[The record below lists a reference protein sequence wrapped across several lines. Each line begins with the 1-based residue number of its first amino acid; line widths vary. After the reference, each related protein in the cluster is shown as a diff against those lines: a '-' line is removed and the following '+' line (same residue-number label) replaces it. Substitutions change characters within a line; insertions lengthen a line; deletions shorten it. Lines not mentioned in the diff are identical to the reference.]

1 MAKRCPP
8 GVLCLT
14 PGLIIVITVM
24 VLGIVGVILLVSS
37 SLNKQPLHLQQH
49 LQAQQEV
56 QQIQQTQQ
64 TQPPPQVIVQPEVK
78 VINKTSGDSRYARAP
93 EPLREWM
100 SQPDLRGALLPPGA
114 VPIFQPSLG
123 YPEEFQQMGIL
134 TGADGKILPLFG
146 RRTGSRNDR
155 YNYYTRTDTY
165 NPIQLPIMYEKR
177 DCMDDVGCQEL
188 TGSEKIYIDGLNS
201 HANVKIYRYNA
212 PRYIPAVY

>member
-24 VLGIVGVILLVSS
+24 VLGIVGVVLLVSS
-37 SLNKQPLHLQQH
+37 SLNKQPLRLQQN
-49 LQAQQEV
+49 LQTQQEV
-56 QQIQQTQQ
+56 QQPQQPT
-64 TQPPPQVIVQPEVK
+64 VIVQPEVK

-201 HANVKIYRYNA
+201 HASVKIYRYNA

>member
-1 MAKRCPP
+1 
-8 GVLCLT
+8 
-14 PGLIIVITVM
+14 
-24 VLGIVGVILLVSS
+24 
-37 SLNKQPLHLQQH
+37 
-49 LQAQQEV
+49 
-56 QQIQQTQQ
+56 
-64 TQPPPQVIVQPEVK
+64 VK
-78 VINKTSGDSRYARAP
+78 VVTKNIGDSRYSRAP

-123 YPEEFQQMGIL
+123 YPEEFQQMGII

-165 NPIQLPIMYEKR
+165 NPIQLPVMYEKR

-188 TGSEKIYIDGLNS
+188 TGSEKIYIDGLNTHGS
-201 HANVKIYRYNA
+201 VKIYRYNA